1 MWREYE
7 AAWYRRA
14 QLLEEAERQRLVRS
28 LREASRRP
36 SLRAM
41 AAGLLLEGAFALESD
56 AAWRMIWERLSVGLR
71 ASFPGWDAYPEKG
84 NNEPSGRG

>member
-1 MWREYE
+1 MDSE
-7 AAWYRRA
+7 AARHRRA
-14 QLLEEAERQRLVRS
+14 ELLEEAERRRLVR
-28 LREASRRP
+28 LVKQASRRP
-36 SLRAM
+36 SLRAR

-71 ASFPGWDAYPEKG
+71 ASFPGWDAYREKG